1 MICVIL
7 LREMIYS
14 LAPREIEKL
23 DLEDFVIFLSCHRQS
38 SRDLD
43 AREVVDTW
51 GDIRIELEQQSSQSS
66 SNQSPTH
73 LSFVSTTS
81 MSIILTVSGGIKAAA
96 TILPSS
102 TRKL

>member
-1 MICVIL
+1 MPMVFRSAKCEHDVIYVIL

-51 GDIRIELEQQSSQSS
+51 GDI
-66 SNQSPTH
+66 
-73 LSFVSTTS
+73 
-81 MSIILTVSGGIKAAA
+81 
-96 TILPSS
+96 
-102 TRKL
+102 

>member
-7 LREMIYS
+7 LRERIYS

-23 DLEDFVIFLSCHRQS
+23 DLVDFIFLSCRRQS

-51 GDIRIELEQQSSQSS
+51 GDI
-66 SNQSPTH
+66 
-73 LSFVSTTS
+73 
-81 MSIILTVSGGIKAAA
+81 
-96 TILPSS
+96 
-102 TRKL
+102 

>member
-1 MICVIL
+1 MPMVFRSAKCEHDMICVIL
-7 LREMIYS
+7 LREMINS

-51 GDIRIELEQQSSQSS
+51 GDI
-66 SNQSPTH
+66 
-73 LSFVSTTS
+73 
-81 MSIILTVSGGIKAAA
+81 
-96 TILPSS
+96 
-102 TRKL
+102 